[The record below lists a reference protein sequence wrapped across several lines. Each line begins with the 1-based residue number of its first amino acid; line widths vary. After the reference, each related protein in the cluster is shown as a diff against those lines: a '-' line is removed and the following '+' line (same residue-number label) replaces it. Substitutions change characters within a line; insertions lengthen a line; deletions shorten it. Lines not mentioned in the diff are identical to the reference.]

1 MFPVHFPYGP
11 CTYHKKVRIM
21 DDKIR
26 EPTEHFTLKLEIP
39 PAAAD
44 MCVFMGTADT
54 ATVTIIDAG

>member
-1 MFPVHFPYGP
+1 
-11 CTYHKKVRIM
+11 M
-21 DDKIR
+21 DDTTR
-26 EPTEHFTLKLEIP
+26 EPIEQFFLKLVIP